1 MEEKEQ
7 HVIEHLVVSGGGTYG
22 LAVYGALKHL
32 HINDVWDLSNIKSCH
47 GTSIGSILLV
57 MIIFGYDWETLDD
70 YLIKRPWHNVFK
82 IDWTK
87 LLDMIDNCGIFE
99 KKVYISAFEPLF
111 KGADVDIDIT
121 FEEFYQRT
129 NIEFYVYAS
138 EINNFELECF
148 SFRTHPQMKVID
160 ACYASCSLPLLF
172 KPLVVNKKTYMD
184 GGLFLNYPVK
194 ACLEKMNAK
203 ADQILGFRK
212 IIINDYSDRDINESS
227 NMIDYIMVVIKSIV
241 NHVNQDLHENDSEI
255 ENELLFYMEHF
266 DLTSLKYF
274 LESQENRMEL
284 INIGINKAKEF
295 LRNKS

>member
-1 MEEKEQ
+1 
-7 HVIEHLVVSGGGTYG
+7 
-22 LAVYGALKHL
+22 
-32 HINDVWDLSNIKSCH
+32 
-47 GTSIGSILLV
+47 
-57 MIIFGYDWETLDD
+57 
-70 YLIKRPWHNVFK
+70 
-82 IDWTK
+82 
-87 LLDMIDNCGIFE
+87 
-99 KKVYISAFEPLF
+99 
-111 KGADVDIDIT
+111 
-121 FEEFYQRT
+121 
-129 NIEFYVYAS
+129 
-138 EINNFELECF
+138 
-148 SFRTHPQMKVID
+148 MKVID